1 MAQELTEE
9 QRKELE
15 EKLKQMSPQELKEF
29 QKKQCVFCQIISGK
43 VPSQKIYEDNKV
55 LVILDINP
63 AAKGH
68 LLILPKEHYSIQPQI
83 PDKEQGHLFSIAKKM
98 SHLLLKGLKVSGTS
112 LFAANGLVAGQK
124 AQHFILHVLPRKEG
138 DDVLKVSE
146 KLIEKEM
153 RDKIYSLV
161 AGKFSEVMGGKKKV
175 VVPLKEPIK
184 LPEEKPTVVEE
195 SELEDS
201 TVLEKD
207 DFTSE
212 KTATSAKERQTKPKT
227 KIKPKKSVEKQTQS
241 EKAHSEKK
249 ASLDDIANLFK

>member
-1 MAQELTEE
+1 MAPELTEE

-15 EKLKQMSPQELKEF
+15 EKLKQMSPEELKEF
-29 QKKQCVFCQIISGK
+29 QKKQCIFCQIISGK

-83 PDKEQGHLFSIAKKM
+83 PDKEQGHLFSIAKNM

-124 AQHFILHVLPRKEG
+124 AQHFILHLLPRKEG
-138 DDVLKVSE
+138 DDILKVSE

-161 AGKFSEVMGGKKKV
+161 ASKFNEVMGGKKKT
-175 VVPLKEPIK
+175 VVPLKGPK
-184 LPEEKPTVVEE
+184 LISEEKPKALDDSIITDSEVTDSAVSVINNPIPE
-195 SELEDS
+195 SIIA
-201 TVLEKD
+201 
-207 DFTSE
+207 F
-212 KTATSAKERQTKPKT
+212 AKEKQTKPKT
-227 KIKPKKSVEKQTQS
+227 KAKLKKSAEKQT
-241 EKAHSEKK
+241 KSEKK

>member
-15 EKLKQMSPQELKEF
+15 EKLKQMSPEELKEF
-29 QKKQCVFCQIISGK
+29 QKKQCLFCQIISGK

-83 PDKEQGHLFSIAKKM
+83 PDKEQGHLFGVAKKM

-112 LFAANGLVAGQK
+112 LFVANGLVAGQK
-124 AQHFILHVLPRKEG
+124 AQHFILHLLPRKDG
-138 DDVLKVSE
+138 DGVLKVSE

-161 AGKFSEVMGGKKKV
+161 ASKFSAVMGGKKKT
-175 VVPLKEPIK
+175 VVPLKEPVLLSESK
-184 LPEEKPTVVEE
+184 SKEVEE
-195 SELEDS
+195 SVFEKEDLDS
-201 TVLEKD
+201 TDNKE
-207 DFTSE
+207 E
-212 KTATSAKERQTKPKT
+212 AKEKQVR
-227 KIKPKKSVEKQTQS
+227 PKKKTSPKSNQKKPNPE
-241 EKAHSEKK
+241 EK

>member
-1 MAQELTEE
+1 MPELTEE

-175 VVPLKEPIK
+175 VVPLKEPIN
-184 LPEEKPTVVEE
+184 LSEEKPTVVEE

-201 TVLEKD
+201 TVSEEQD
-207 DFTSE
+207 DSIPE
-212 KTATSAKERQTKPKT
+212 KTATSAKERQTKP

-241 EKAHSEKK
+241 EKTQPEKK